1 MIDEHIL
8 EFIEHKNP
16 RLKELLLDRLDQ
28 MTADDIYV
36 LNGLLG
42 LLIQTAKQ
50 GDALP
55 DAQRALFERS
65 SHLRGK
71 IEAIEQTLS
80 ENKMSV
86 RRTDIDD
93 TDWA

>member
-8 EFIEHKNP
+8 QFIGQRNP
-16 RLKELLLDRLDQ
+16 RLKELLLDRLDR

-42 LLIQTAKQ
+42 LLTQTAKE
-50 GDALP
+50 GDALS

-65 SHLRGK
+65 SLLRGK
-71 IEAIEQTLS
+71 IEAIEKTLS

-86 RRTDIDD
+86 RRTDIDN